1 MSADKFFAGFIM
13 GGALGALA
21 GILLAPSSGDE
32 TRKIIFEKTSDVKD
46 IAEESIQNIK
56 SKTEVMIDDIQKKGD
71 ELLNKVQSLMPSDN
85 N

>member
-32 TRKIIFEKTSDVKD
+32 TRKIISEKTSDVKD